1 MKTHQTP
8 LRATWAVVV
17 PLLMGAGVAHAQSTK
32 PGLWEITNKMGGNA
46 QMDSA
51 MAQAQKQM
59 AALPPDQ
66 RKMMEEMMAKQGMS
80 LPTAGA
86 GGGMAMK
93 ICITPDMAARSE
105 MPNPQDGDCTTTITS
120 RTGNSMKAK
129 FVCTDPPMTGE
140 GTYTFSGD
148 TAYTVDMKM
157 TTTQNGKPENMT
169 LKGGGKWL
177 SSSCGSVKPIGVPT
191 TKGK

>member
-1 MKTHQTP
+1 MKTHRSSIHAA
-8 LRATWAVVV
+8 LAVLV
-17 PLLMGAGVAHAQSTK
+17 PVLMGTSVAQAQSTK

-46 QMDSA
+46 QLDSA

-59 AALPPDQ
+59 AALPPEQ
-66 RKMMEEMMAKQGMS
+66 RKMMEDMMGKQGIN
-80 LPTAGA
+80 LPSIGTGGA
-86 GGGMAMK
+86 MVMK
-93 ICITPDMAARSE
+93 ICITPEMAARSE
-105 MPNPQDGDCTTTITS
+105 MPNPQEGDCTTTITS

-129 FVCTDPPMTGE
+129 FACTDPPMTGE

-157 TTTQNGKPENMT
+157 NTTQNGKPESMT
-169 LKGGGKWL
+169 IKGGGKWL

-191 TKGK
+191 AKGK

>member
-1 MKTHQTP
+1 MYLKQTVTA
-8 LRATWAVVV
+8 LA
-17 PLLMGAGVAHAQSTK
+17 LMAAFSAQAQSTK
-32 PGLWEITNKMGGNA
+32 PGLWEMSNKMGGNA

-59 AALPPDQ
+59 AAMPPDQ
-66 RKMMEEMMAKQGMS
+66 RKMMEEMMAKQGISM
-80 LPTAGA
+80 PTAGA
-86 GGGMAMK
+86 GGAMVMK
-93 ICITPDMAARSE
+93 ICITPEMAARSE
-105 MPNPQDGDCTTTITS
+105 MPNQNEGDCATTITS
-120 RTGNSMKAK
+120 RSGSSMKAK

-157 TTTQNGKPENMT
+157 HTTQKGKPETMT
-169 LKGGGKWL
+169 IQGSGKWL
-177 SSSCGSVKPIGVPT
+177 SSGCGAIKPIIAPT